1 MKADKTNKQTNH
13 QRGAKGFKK
22 HDKWEKGR
30 GSQERGNKPASYY
43 VGCRGSKKRSTGSLG
58 CRRSSLK
65 TATKE
70 KKTKNQSE
78 SETKENNFKKMLP
91 NNTI

>member
-1 MKADKTNKQTNH
+1 MKADKTNKQTTKEGLKDSRNTTS
-13 QRGAKGFKK
+13 GKK
-22 HDKWEKGR
+22 EEEARQGEI
-30 GSQERGNKPASYY
+30 SQQSYY

-70 KKTKNQSE
+70 KKKTKNQSE